1 MQGSLQS
8 SALPAELSKESQGPA
23 LHHTL
28 HAPIRI
34 IPMDISHHNN
44 ALPPIPHPNTL
55 TSNTTTPSTG
65 LHAFTTLM
73 APPEKHHNLPEHSFC
88 SQKHRKHIP
97 KILLST
103 HLRSTHFLLLLR
115 HLIIIH
121 SLTCLLCTLRTT
133 RKALHN
139 IPISFFSSS
148 TLHGADII
156 LRQPP
161 LL

>member
-65 LHAFTTLM
+65 LHTLWSIL
-73 APPEKHHNLPEHSFC
+73 ASPETQHNLLEHSFC
-88 SQKHRKHIP
+88 SQKHRTHIP
-97 KILLST
+97 KMLHCA
-103 HLRSTHFLLLLR
+103 HLRSTHFLLLLK

-121 SLTCLLCTLRTT
+121 PLTCLLSTLRTT
-133 RKALHN
+133 RKTLHN
-139 IPISFFSSS
+139 IPFSFFSSS
-148 TLHGADII
+148 ALHGADII